1 MKRVLAM
8 SLCSALLLAWTGTTG
23 VQAAPEK
30 TEIHLA
36 AAGTGFPYLPFL
48 VAAQRGYF
56 KDEGLD
62 VQIGVFAG
70 GSKALE
76 ALMGG
81 SADIVA
87 GAYSNTISMAAKG
100 QPLVSFAIQA
110 NCPDWVFGVTKANK
124 DTIRSIADLKGK
136 RIGVSAPGSSFHMGV
151 NYLLAKAGLHPDD
164 VSIVGIGASSGAV
177 AAAKAGL
184 VDALMTNDPVATIL
198 EESGDLTPLIEMR
211 SEDGNRTAFGGDYPE
226 AAIYSTRDFVEAN
239 PNTAQAVANAIVRAE
254 RWMAAASPEEV
265 ADSVPQDYMVT
276 DKALFARAYSKL
288 RRCLSRDGMM
298 TEDSAVLVRAVL
310 AAFDPAIADAKI
322 DLSATYDNRFVQD
335 YAVKAGQP

>member
-1 MKRVLAM
+1 MKRIAAM
-8 SLCSALLLAWTGTTG
+8 SLCSALLLAWTGAE
-23 VQAAPEK
+23 AAPEK

-36 AAGTGFPYLPFL
+36 AAGVGFPYLPFL

-62 VQIGVFAG
+62 VEIGVFVG

-110 NCPDWVFGVTKANK
+110 NCPDWVFGVTRENRENRDKIK
-124 DTIRSIADLKGK
+124 SIADLKGK

-151 NYLLAKAGLHPDD
+151 NYLLTKAGVHPDD

-211 SEDGNRTAFGGDYPE
+211 SEGGNRTAFGGDYPE
-226 AAIYSTRDFVEAN
+226 AAIYSTRDFVETN
-239 PNTAQAVANAIVRAE
+239 PNTVQAVANAIVRAE
-254 RWMAAASPEEV
+254 RWMAAASPEQV
-265 ADSVPQDYMVT
+265 AESVPQDYMVT
-276 DKALFARAYSKL
+276 DKALFVRAYSKL
-288 RRCLSRDGMM
+288 SRCLSRDGMM
-298 TEDSAVLVRAVL
+298 TQESAVLVRAVL
-310 AAFDPAIADAKI
+310 AAFDPAIADAQI
-322 DLSATYDNRFVQD
+322 DLNATYDNRFVQT
-335 YAVKAGQP
+335 YAAKAAQP